1 MRASDR
7 FAAVGVACRLAG
19 RELRVA
25 NLSVGGFFVQTDDAA
40 PPPGQFVEL
49 ELCLGPRTPLRLVG
63 KVAWRHEPSA
73 GTAPR
78 PAGFGVSITRI
89 ELRDKLALLDWL
101 RRLEPPAPH
110 AAG

>member
-7 FAAVGVACRLAG
+7 FEVVDVVCRLSG

-25 NLSVGGFFVQTDDAA
+25 NLSVGGFFVQTDEAA
-40 PPPGQFVEL
+40 PPPGQFAEF
-49 ELCLGPRTPLRLVG
+49 ELCLGPRAPLRLVG
-63 KVAWRHEPSA
+63 KVAWRHAPA
-73 GTAPR
+73 GGAARR

-101 RRLEPPAPH
+101 RRLEPR